1 MSSAQPTTTNSNQ
14 PQYPVDAANQQYPGY
29 PIQQS
34 MNSQQPVS
42 TGTTPA
48 TGAQPYP
55 AYNAQQPTLNLPNN
69 NQYYGQAGTFNPQ
82 QQPNPMQ
89 QPTNPIQQPTNPI
102 QQPTNPIQQPTN
114 PIQQPTNNT
123 TNQQRVDGS
132 SNTCTSQQTTTPS
145 QQKGCQQQEYNT
157 QQQYSGYGVQG
168 KDGQQPIQQQYP
180 GYNIEQPNEQQQKQT
195 DKHNSQPTATSSSI
209 PYTQQQTATIPQQ
222 GNNDPSSVGISP
234 LPPAGMSGQQQN
246 GQVSGGY
253 NAYPNMPNVQQQMT
267 NAVPPQ
273 TTPQQAKTQPSGPQY
288 PGYNIQQA
296 DGKQNIPQQQYT
308 GSNPQQQPY
317 CQMGGYVNQ
326 QQYPGYGINPEAER
340 YNQVNNFGSQQYPGY
355 NMPQGIQQYGQING
369 APRFDQMP
377 PGYNQMGGMPYYGTQ
392 QYPGYNQM
400 GGMPPSYGSGF

>member
-1 MSSAQPTTTNSNQ
+1 MSSTQPTTTNSNQ
-14 PQYPVDAANQQYPGY
+14 PQYPVDTTNQQYPGY

-34 MNSQQPVS
+34 MTSQQPVS

-82 QQPNPMQ
+82 QQPTNPMQHPANPMQQPANPMQ
-89 QPTNPIQQPTNPI
+89 QPTNPM
-102 QQPTNPIQQPTN
+102 
-114 PIQQPTNNT
+114 QQPTNNT
-123 TNQQRVDGS
+123 TNQQRVDGP
-132 SNTCTSQQTTTPS
+132 SNTCTTQQTTTPP

-157 QQQYSGYGVQG
+157 QQQYSGYGVQE
-168 KDGQQPIQQQYP
+168 KDRQQPIQQQYP
-180 GYNIEQPNEQQQKQT
+180 GYNIEQPNEQQHKQT
-195 DKHNSQPTATSSSI
+195 DGHNSQPTVTSSI
-209 PYTQQQTATIPQQ
+209 PYTQQQTATTPQQ
-222 GNNDPSSVGISP
+222 GINAPSSVGISP
-234 LPPAGMSGQQQN
+234 LPPAGKSGQPQN
-246 GQVSGGY
+246 GQVGGGY
-253 NAYPNMPNVQQQMT
+253 NAYPNTPNIQQQMT

-296 DGKQNIPQQQYT
+296 NGKQNNPQQQYP
-308 GSNPQQQPY
+308 GSNPQQPY
-317 CQMGGYVNQ
+317 CQMGGYANQ
-326 QQYPGYGINPEAER
+326 QQYPGYGINPEANQ
-340 YNQVNNFGSQQYPGY
+340 YNQINNFGSQQYPGY
-355 NMPQGIQQYGQING
+355 NMPQGMQQYGQING
-369 APRFDQMP
+369 ASGFDQM